1 MKPTNQA
8 EQLEAAI
15 MEVMGKDRRMTIAL
29 GECMVCDA
37 TGVSRE
43 SFTSEVSAKE
53 YTVSGL
59 CQTCQN
65 DVFGDQN
72 DKP

>member
-1 MKPTNQA
+1 VKPTNKS

-15 MEVMGKDRRMTIAL
+15 MELMEIDRLMIIAL

-37 TGVSRE
+37 TGIRRE

-53 YTVSGL
+53 YTIGGL

>member
-1 MKPTNQA
+1 MKPTNKA

-53 YTVSGL
+53 YMIGGL

-65 DVFGDQN
+65 DVYGDQN